1 MLLAEKIRT
10 LIEAL
15 EIFHVKSDVSKF
27 ITVSLGV
34 VTAYITS
41 LEKPEDLIVKADE
54 AMYKA
59 KNMGRNK
66 SFGIEIL

>member
-1 MLLAEKIRT
+1 MKLDILTIAFT
-10 LIEAL
+10 
-15 EIFHVKSDVSKF
+15 
-27 ITVSLGV
+27 TY
-34 VTAYITS
+34 TTN
-41 LEKPEDLIVKADE
+41 LEKPEDLIAKADE